1 MYADECGGGQHFD
14 KTPMLP
20 TFQRCA
26 QPSYPTGGV
35 GVDRLCRFIAQTVK
49 DTSSAFIVAFIRS
62 YLVRQAKPDA
72 SCWLKGISHGTC
84 SFTM

>member
-1 MYADECGGGQHFD
+1 MLS
-14 KTPMLP
+14 TPRRSAHG
-20 TFQRCA
+20 TTAA
-26 QPSYPTGGV
+26 QLLQ
-35 GVDRLCRFIAQTVK
+35 VDRLCRFIAQTVK